1 MLISFKAIGRN
12 IRTARMDMNLTQ
24 EDVAERLKISQLH
37 FGRLERGDRP
47 ISLEMLALIADILET
62 PLSTLLNGCV
72 VDDRFDR
79 KPIGAPESLGQSIA
93 VIANGCSPQAQRL
106 MLELCRVVAQSDKAA
121 DSAE

>member
-12 IRTARMDMNLTQ
+12 IRAARMDMNLTQ

-47 ISLEMLALIADILET
+47 ASLEMLALIADILET
-62 PLSTLLNGCV
+62 PLSALLNGCV
-72 VDDRFDR
+72 VNDRFDL
-79 KPIGAPESLGQSIA
+79 KPAGAPESLGHSIA

-106 MLELCRVVAQSDKAA
+106 MLELCKAVAQSDKA
-121 DSAE
+121 D

>member
-37 FGRLERGDRP
+37 FGSGDRP
-47 ISLEMLALIADILET
+47 VSLEMLALIADILET
-62 PLSTLLNGCV
+62 PLSALLNGCV
-72 VDDRFDR
+72 VNDRFDL
-79 KPIGAPESLGQSIA
+79 KPAGAPESLGHSIA

-106 MLELCRVVAQSDKAA
+106 MLELCKTVAQSDKA
-121 DSAE
+121 D

>member
-1 MLISFKAIGRN
+1 MGMLISFKAIGRN

-47 ISLEMLALIADILET
+47 ASLEMLALIADILET
-62 PLSTLLNGCV
+62 PLSALLNGCV
-72 VDDRFDR
+72 VNDRFDLE
-79 KPIGAPESLGQSIA
+79 PAGAPESLGHSIA

-106 MLELCRVVAQSDKAA
+106 MLELCKTVAQSDKA
-121 DSAE
+121 D

>member
-47 ISLEMLALIADILET
+47 VSLEMLALIADILET
-62 PLSTLLNGCV
+62 PLSGIARTLHRGYRKRLFSAGPEA
-72 VDDRFDR
+72 DAGALQDRR
-79 KPIGAPESLGQSIA
+79 TE
-93 VIANGCSPQAQRL
+93 R
-106 MLELCRVVAQSDKAA
+106 
-121 DSAE
+121 

>member
-12 IRTARMDMNLTQ
+12 IRAARMDMNLTQ

-47 ISLEMLALIADILET
+47 ASLEMLALIADILET
-62 PLSTLLNGCV
+62 PLSALLNGCV
-72 VDDRFDR
+72 VNDRFDL
-79 KPIGAPESLGQSIA
+79 KPAGAPESLGHSIA

-106 MLELCRVVAQSDKAA
+106 MLELCNAVAQSDKA
-121 DSAE
+121 D

>member
-12 IRTARMDMNLTQ
+12 IRAARMDMNLTQ

-47 ISLEMLALIADILET
+47 ASLEMLALIADILET
-62 PLSTLLNGCV
+62 PLSALLNGCV
-72 VDDRFDR
+72 VNDRFDL
-79 KPIGAPESLGQSIA
+79 KPAGAPESLGRSIA

-106 MLELCRVVAQSDKAA
+106 MLELCKTVAQSDKA
-121 DSAE
+121 D

>member
-1 MLISFKAIGRN
+1 MGMLISFKAIGRN

-47 ISLEMLALIADILET
+47 VSLEMLALIADILET
-62 PLSTLLNGCV
+62 PLSALLNGCV
-72 VDDRFDR
+72 VNDRFDL
-79 KPIGAPESLGQSIA
+79 KPAGTPESLGHSIA

-106 MLELCRVVAQSDKAA
+106 MLELCKTVAQSDKA
-121 DSAE
+121 D